1 MSEKFE
7 TLEWGGGGGL
17 TKQEARQIHTL
28 TKLYS
33 HQNGR
38 WVAHY
43 FSKYL
48 SVAFS
53 VGFTEKKIS
62 CSHSSGVVSME
73 SRFCF
78 IKWKNLAVHWFL
90 EHMHMS
96 RGQE

>member
-28 TKLYS
+28 TKVYS
-33 HQNGR
+33 YQNGR
-38 WVAHY
+38 CVAHY

-53 VGFTEKKIS
+53 VGFTEKQIS
-62 CSHSSGVVSME
+62 CSHSSTVVSME
-73 SRFCF
+73 SRSCF
-78 IKWKNLAVHWFL
+78 IRAVFK
-90 EHMHMS
+90 
-96 RGQE
+96 